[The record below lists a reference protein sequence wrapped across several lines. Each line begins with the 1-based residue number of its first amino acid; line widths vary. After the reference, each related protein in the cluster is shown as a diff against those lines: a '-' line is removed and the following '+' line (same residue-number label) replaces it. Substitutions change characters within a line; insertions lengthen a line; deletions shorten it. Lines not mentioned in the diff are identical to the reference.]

1 MPERDEEKKRERER
15 ACARSCART
24 NVTQKKQPTIE
35 RDEDEL
41 KVDEKDDVNKIPKVA
56 KSDSSFCVYMVCI
69 ARVSELVVCG
79 FAYFE
84 L

>member
-1 MPERDEEKKRERER
+1 MPERDEEKKERER

-24 NVTQKKQPTIE
+24 NVTRKKPTIE
-35 RDEDEL
+35 RDEDEF

-56 KSDSSFCVYMVCI
+56 KSDSSFCVSYI

-84 L
+84 K

>member
-1 MPERDEEKKRERER
+1 MPERDEEKKERER

-24 NVTQKKQPTIE
+24 NVTRKKPPTIE

-56 KSDSSFCVYMVCI
+56 KSDSSFCVSYI

-84 L
+84 K